1 MPKLRASF
9 SRNQYG
15 KRGFVLSI
23 RLNKGAGYIGGREAF
38 LAFNSGKKQWRD
50 EHTGGSFCGVWK
62 RWPWEHIQVGGLEI
76 GMTQNAQ
83 FPPYAKHY

>member
-1 MPKLRASF
+1 MPRLRASF

-23 RLNKGAGYIGGREAF
+23 RLNKGAGYIGGRTTF
-38 LAFNSGKKQWRD
+38 LAFNSGKKQHRD
-50 EHTGGSFCGVWK
+50 DHMGGTLQSYK
-62 RWPWEHIQVGGLEI
+62 RWPWEHLQVGSLEL

-83 FPPYAKHY
+83 LPPYAKQY

>member
-15 KRGFVLSI
+15 IRGFVLSI
-23 RLNKGAGYIGGREAF
+23 RLNKGAGYIGGRTAF
-38 LAFNSGKKQWRD
+38 LAFNSGKKQHRD
-50 EHTGGSFCGVWK
+50 DHMGGTLQSYK
-62 RWPWEHIQVGGLEI
+62 RWPWEHLQVGGLEL

-83 FPPYAKHY
+83 LPPYAKQY

>member
-38 LAFNSGKKQWRD
+38 LAFNSGRKQHRD
-50 EHTGGSFCGVWK
+50 DHMGGALHANK
-62 RWPWEHIQVGGLEI
+62 RWVWEHIQVGSLEL